1 MARHIASNALTFLI
15 LGLVVIFGLVTWSQ
29 AEYRA
34 RGPLVEPLAIEVG
47 RGETMT
53 SVVEKLE
60 DAGAISDERIFRIA
74 ARYTGLDEGLRFGE
88 YLIPAGASMEDIL
101 KLLNKGAN
109 VARQIIIPEGWT
121 SWEIVEGL
129 RAREE
134 LSGEIAGVPPEGS
147 LAPAGYDFQKGDTR
161 ESLLIRM
168 SNEQKRIL
176 ADAWEN
182 RAPDLPV
189 KTPEELLILASIIE
203 KETGLVEERAE
214 VAAVFVNRLNKGMK
228 LQTDPTVIYGITLGK
243 GPLGRGLRASELATA
258 TPYNTYAIP
267 GLPPTPIANPGRKAI
282 EAAANP
288 VESEYLFFVAD
299 GTGGHAFATTLE
311 EHNANVV
318 LWRRLEAQRAIDAKA
333 AEAEQSN

>member
-1 MARHIASNALTFLI
+1 MARHIAANALTFLI

-29 AEYRA
+29 TTYRA
-34 RGPLVEPLAIEVG
+34 QGPLNEPLEFEVA
-47 RGETMT
+47 RGETMN
-53 SVVEKLE
+53 SVVDKL
-60 DAGAISDERIFRIA
+60 AGSEAISDERIFRIA

-134 LSGEIAGVPPEGS
+134 LSGEIAEVPPEGS

-168 SNEQKRIL
+168 TNEQTRIL
-176 ADAWEN
+176 ADAWEG

-189 KTPEELLILASIIE
+189 KSPEELLILASIIE
-203 KETGLVEERAE
+203 KETGLPEERPE

-267 GLPPTPIANPGRKAI
+267 GLPPTPIANPGRDAI
-282 EAAANP
+282 NAAANP
-288 VESEYLFFVAD
+288 VTSEYLFFVAD
-299 GTGGHAFATTLE
+299 GTGGHAFATTLA

-318 LWRRLEAQRAIDAKA
+318 MWRRLEAQKAKDAKA
-333 AEAEQSN
+333 AEAQQSN